1 MNASFRYSKSNREV
15 FRRRGI
21 IIITVSS
28 VTEQRPII
36 IRDIELI
43 SEMREVETL
52 QKEVWG
58 CDDRDIVPLTMFAA
72 TKEVGAILIGAFD
85 ESSLVGF
92 AYAFLGLEDDL
103 VSYHSHQLAVRPSYR
118 NFNLG
123 YKLKLAQRDRALEH
137 GIKRMTWTFDPLQT
151 LNAYFNFVKLGVLAD
166 AYKINFYGEA
176 TSSFLHQIGTDRLWV
191 SWLLD
196 SQRVRERLETKDRGR
211 VSILGLDRIAFLR
224 VGPNNVPRRGQS
236 SELSAQKYLSIEIPA
251 DINTLQRE
259 SPELAV
265 AWRGATRWAFSEAI
279 SNGYLVENFYGGS
292 RNSQSVGVYLLSY
305 GEKVEDFV

>member
-1 MNASFRYSKSNREV
+1 
-15 FRRRGI
+15 
-21 IIITVSS
+21 
-28 VTEQRPII
+28 
-36 IRDIELI
+36 
-43 SEMREVETL
+43 
-52 QKEVWG
+52 
-58 CDDRDIVPLTMFAA
+58 MFAA

-92 AYAFLGLEDDL
+92 AYGFLGREDDL
-103 VSYHSHQLAVRPSYR
+103 MIYHSHQLAVRPSYR

-137 GIKRMTWTFDPLQT
+137 GIKQMTWTFDPLQS
-151 LNAYFNFVKLGVLAD
+151 LNAYFNFAKLGVLAD

-211 VSILGLDRIAFLR
+211 ASILDLDRIAFLR
-224 VGPNNVPRRGQS
+224 VGPNNVPERGQS
-236 SELSAQKYLSIEIPA
+236 CELSGQKYLSIEIPA

-265 AWRGATRWAFSEAI
+265 AWREATRWAFSEAI
-279 SNGYLVENFYGGS
+279 SAGYLVEDFYGGS

-305 GEKVEDFV
+305 GKSVKNFV